1 MIVISCGLISF
12 HCFNKPM
19 EPVAPKWDV
28 NLTVPV
34 SNKTYTLQD
43 LVDKDT
49 SMLHVGPGS
58 QILLQTSAQG
68 SPAYLGDRITMDPVT
83 STNSVQLGPFALEPI
98 PPLTLPVSIPGL
110 VAGQPLPPVSR
121 LSLPA
126 LNGRITTFRQVTL
139 KSGVVSLKI
148 RNNLPAVL
156 TIDSTVFLRDSA
168 GVGVAGFVFS
178 PGQIAP
184 GTEGIAY
191 ADLAGK
197 RLTSKLSLTNIS
209 VSEPGGG
216 TVPAGSPA
224 MATLEATALIGTSTV
239 FTSVPVQTLVDN
251 ARLSMP
257 LLDSARVSEVHIKSG
272 ALTVHLQSNVP
283 MNMLFK
289 IRFTQMF
296 HPSGAPYT
304 DSMYLSAGGI
314 ADRLI
319 NLGGLKIKSGNGE
332 LLSSLQ
338 VLSTVDLYEGSRG
351 QQVQVKETDNVAL
364 RVSGTTMVI
373 DSAVGIVRP
382 TAVAIDQ
389 SIPLDLGD
397 FSRKFNGQMQIP
409 AANLTLDPETSIG
422 LPVGLDLVLKAKNSQ
437 GREVTL
443 AVPPTK
449 GTGTLGTIDFLPG
462 EVGNFLTQ
470 FSGKF
475 PDSIRV
481 VGRIVLNP
489 DYDTTRAGTVGSHCS
504 FAGLMKLSIPL
515 NLSIGAGSL
524 TDTVAFG
531 DTTGDGNSDYQK
543 NEKLFNGIN
552 SGLVHIDIENGLPMQ
567 VGFTVTLLDH
577 ERRPV
582 LSLPQGVGDSL
593 SIGSAVM
600 SGGVVQAAVRSSRT
614 IALSRDEVR
623 RFEPAQFVRYAV
635 SIATP
640 GTQPVSFRA
649 TDYVRVRIWTQLS
662 EQVNP

>member
-1 MIVISCGLISF
+1 MFVVPCCLISF
-12 HCFNKPM
+12 HCFNKPI
-19 EPVAPKWDV
+19 EPVAPRWDV

-34 SNKTYTLQD
+34 SNRTYTMQD

-49 SMLHVGPGS
+49 NMLHVGPGS
-58 QILLQTSAQG
+58 QIFLQTSAQG
-68 SPAYLGDRITMDPVT
+68 SPAYVGDRIVIDPVT
-83 STNSVQLGPFALEPI
+83 STNSAQLGPFALDPV
-98 PPLTLPVSIPGL
+98 PPQSLPVSIPGL
-110 VAGQPLPPVSR
+110 VVGQPLPPVSR

-126 LNGRITTFRQVTL
+126 LIGRITTFRQVSL
-139 KSGVVSLKI
+139 KSGVVSLRI

-156 TIDSTVFLRDSA
+156 TIDSTIILRDSA
-168 GVGVAGFVFS
+168 GVGVAAFRFS
-178 PGQIAP
+178 PAQIAP
-184 GTEGIAY
+184 GTEAIAF

-197 RLTSKLSLTNIS
+197 MLTSKVSLTNMS

-224 MATLEATALIGTSTV
+224 VATLEATALLASSAV
-239 FTSVPVQTLVDN
+239 FSSVPRQTLVDN
-251 ARLSMP
+251 AKLLMP
-257 LLDSARVSEVHIKSG
+257 LMDSTRVSEVRIKSG
-272 ALTVHLQSNVP
+272 ALTIHLQSNVP

-319 NLGGLKIKSGNGE
+319 NLGGLKIKSSDGGF
-332 LLSSLQ
+332 LSSLQ
-338 VLSTVDLYEGSRG
+338 VLSTADLYEGSRG
-351 QQVQVKETDNVAL
+351 QQVQVRESDNVAVQ
-364 RVSGTTMVI
+364 VSGTTIVV
-373 DSAVGIVRP
+373 DSAVGVVRP
-382 TAVAIDQ
+382 TAIAIDQ
-389 SIPLDLGD
+389 SIAVNLGD
-397 FSRKFNGQMQIP
+397 FSRKFSGQMLIP
-409 AANLTLDPETSIG
+409 AANLTLEPKTTIG
-422 LPVGLDLVLKAKNSQ
+422 LPMELDLALKAKNSQ
-437 GREVTL
+437 GRDVTL
-443 AVPPTK
+443 AVPVTK
-449 GTGTLGTIDFLPG
+449 GNGNLGTIDFVPG
-462 EVGNFLTQ
+462 DVGNFLSQ

-489 DYDTTRAGTVGSHCS
+489 DYDTTQAGTVGSHCT
-504 FAGLMKLSIPL
+504 FAGAVNLSIPL

-524 TDTVAFG
+524 RDTVAFG

-543 NEKLFNGIN
+543 NQKLFNGIN

-577 ERRPV
+577 DRRP
-582 LSLPQGVGDSL
+582 LLTIPQGVGDSL
-593 SIGSAVM
+593 FIGSAAV
-600 SGGVVQAAVRSSRT
+600 SGGVVQSAVRSSRS
-614 IALSRDEVR
+614 IPLSRDEVQ